1 MTDAIV
7 IAIDGPSGSGK
18 SSTSRGVA
26 DRLGFAYL
34 DTGSMYRAMTL
45 AMLRAEVDLDSPDAI
60 AAAVPH
66 VMIHAGTH
74 PLNPT
79 IELNGADVAEAIRTS
94 EVTAA
99 VSKVAA
105 VPAVRSVLVESQKLA
120 MDTAITGIVIEG
132 RDIGTV
138 VAPDATLKIYLYAD
152 PVARAQRR
160 AAEMGVEDEAAMR
173 EALAQRDAIDSNR
186 AASPLKQAADATL
199 VDGTHMTLAEVI
211 DTIVGML
218 PDANG

>member
-1 MTDAIV
+1 MTEPIV

-26 DRLGFAYL
+26 DRLGLAYL

-45 AMLRAEVDLDSPDAI
+45 AMLRAGVDLDDPKAI
-60 AAAVPH
+60 AAAVPTAT
-66 VMIHAGTH
+66 IHAGTH

-79 IELNGADVAEAIRTS
+79 IELNGVDVAEAIRTS

-105 VPAVRSVLVESQKLA
+105 VPAVRTVLVESQKLA
-120 MDTAITGIVIEG
+120 IDTAIAGIVIEG

-138 VAPDATLKIYLYAD
+138 VAPNATLKIYLYAD

-160 AAEMGVEDEAAMR
+160 AAEMGVDDEEAMR
-173 EALAQRDAIDSNR
+173 EALALRDAIDSNR
-186 AASPLKQAADATL
+186 AASPLKQSADAVL
-199 VDGTHMTLAEVI
+199 VDGTHQTLAEVI
-211 DTIVGML
+211 DAIVAML
-218 PDANG
+218 PEANG

>member
-1 MTDAIV
+1 MSNPVV

-26 DRLGFAYL
+26 DRLGLAYL
-34 DTGSMYRAMTL
+34 DTGSMYRAMAL
-45 AMLRAEVDLDSPDAI
+45 AMLRGRIDLDNSEAI
-60 AAAVPH
+60 AAQAPT

-79 IELNGADVAEAIRTS
+79 IELGGEDVAEEIRS
-94 EVTAA
+94 AEVTAA

-105 VPAVRSVLVESQKLA
+105 VPTVRTLLVESQKLA
-120 MDTAITGIVIEG
+120 IDTAITGIVVEG

-138 VAPDATLKIYLYAD
+138 VAPDATLKVYLYAD

-160 AAEMGVEDEAAMR
+160 AAELGVDDEVAMK
-173 EALAQRDAIDSNR
+173 EAMALRDAIDSNR
-186 AASPLKQAADATL
+186 DASPLTQAADAVL
-199 VDGTHMTLAEVI
+199 VDGTHKTLPEVI
-211 DTIVGML
+211 DEIIGLL
-218 PDANG
+218 PEPNG

>member
-1 MTDAIV
+1 MTEPIV

-26 DRLGFAYL
+26 DRLGLAYL

-45 AMLRAEVDLDSPDAI
+45 AMLRAGVDLDDPKAI
-60 AAAVPH
+60 AAAVPTAT
-66 VMIHAGTH
+66 IHAGTH

-79 IELNGADVAEAIRTS
+79 IELNGVDVAEAIRTS

-105 VPAVRSVLVESQKLA
+105 VPAVRTVLVESQKLA
-120 MDTAITGIVIEG
+120 IDTAIAGIVIEG

-138 VAPDATLKIYLYAD
+138 VAPNATLKIYLYAD

-160 AAEMGVEDEAAMR
+160 AAEMGVDDEEAMR
-173 EALAQRDAIDSNR
+173 EALALRDAIDSNR
-186 AASPLKQAADATL
+186 AASPLKQSADAVL
-199 VDGTHMTLAEVI
+199 VDGTHQTLAEVI
-211 DTIVGML
+211 DAIVAML
-218 PDANG
+218 PEENG

>member
-1 MTDAIV
+1 MTEPIV

-26 DRLGFAYL
+26 DKLGLAYL

-45 AMLRAEVDLDSPDAI
+45 AMLTAGVDLESPEAI
-60 AAAVPH
+60 AAASSS

-74 PLNPT
+74 PINPT
-79 IELNGADVAEAIRTS
+79 IELNGSDVSKEIRS
-94 EVTAA
+94 KEVTAA

-105 VPAVRSVLVESQKLA
+105 VPSIRATLVESQKLA
-120 MDTAITGIVIEG
+120 INTAITGIVIEG

-138 VAPDATLKIYLYAD
+138 VAPNATLKIYLYAD

-160 AAEMGVEDEAAMR
+160 AAELGIEDQNAMR
-173 EALAQRDAIDSNR
+173 EALDLRDAIDSNR
-186 AASPLKQAADATL
+186 AASPLKQAADAVL
-199 VDGTHMTLAEVI
+199 VDGTHMSLAEVI
-211 DTIVGML
+211 DSIVAML
-218 PDANG
+218 PEANG

>member
-1 MTDAIV
+1 MTEPIV

-26 DRLGFAYL
+26 DRLGLAYL

-45 AMLRAEVDLDSPDAI
+45 AMLRAGVDLDDPKAI
-60 AAAVPH
+60 AAAVPTAT
-66 VMIHAGTH
+66 IHAGTH

-79 IELNGADVAEAIRTS
+79 IELNGVDVAEAIRTS

-105 VPAVRSVLVESQKLA
+105 VPAVRTVLVESQKLA
-120 MDTAITGIVIEG
+120 IDTAIAGIVIEG

-138 VAPDATLKIYLYAD
+138 VAPNATLKIYLYAD

-160 AAEMGVEDEAAMR
+160 AAEMGVDDEEAMR
-173 EALAQRDAIDSNR
+173 EALALRDAIDSNR
-186 AASPLKQAADATL
+186 AASPLKQSADAVL
-199 VDGTHMTLAEVI
+199 VDGIHQTLAEVI
-211 DTIVGML
+211 DAIVAML
-218 PDANG
+218 PEANG